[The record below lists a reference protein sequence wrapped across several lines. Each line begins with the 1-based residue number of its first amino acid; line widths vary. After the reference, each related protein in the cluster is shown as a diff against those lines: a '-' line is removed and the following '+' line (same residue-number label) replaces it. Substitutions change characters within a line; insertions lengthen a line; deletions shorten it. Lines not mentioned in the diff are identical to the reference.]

1 MTPKLFL
8 LPSIVFIIVLS
19 QTLFQQ
25 SNACSCAKPKIPLRC
40 KADFVAIV
48 RVTNTHVK
56 RWRHGRV
63 TWRIYDYDLLFL
75 LFDRY
80 FLAGFKK
87 YRHLWT
93 FDSVDLCGVRLKIGQ
108 TYLIGAFYN
117 PETDHLELNACTSL
131 VRSITEWRF
140 RKWRIYGQMRK
151 CLQYGDF
158 TSKSYAKLPLG
169 NKLEVVGSK

>member
-1 MTPKLFL
+1 M
-8 LPSIVFIIVLS
+8 
-19 QTLFQQ
+19 
-25 SNACSCAKPKIPLRC
+25 
-40 KADFVAIV
+40 
-48 RVTNTHVK
+48 K

-93 FDSVDLCGVRLKIGQ
+93 FDSTDLCGVRLKIGQ